1 MRQVGTLSNS
11 IGSKERA
18 LFSQSGDLYSSLTP
32 LVYVLLCIQSTLLAN
47 AALSGLSNSIHRIK
61 EFH

>member
-32 LVYVLLCIQSTLLAN
+32 LVCVLLCIQSTLLAN
-47 AALSGLSNSIHRIK
+47 ACSVWA
-61 EFH
+61 E